1 MNRIALAALLA
12 AWPLSGGDAQSLLDH
27 APPQSDRTV
36 AWYADHPGA
45 LAAVTRVCRN
55 DPGHGATNP
64 DCMNA
69 SEAQVEVAL
78 RDARRHVD
86 MTPPSDPHYWTV
98 HPNELPATL
107 LACARMPAQYQ
118 AANFCDS
125 ARAAGGSRRR

>member
-1 MNRIALAALLA
+1 MNRIALVALL
-12 AWPLSGGDAQSLLDH
+12 AWPLSSGDAQSLLDH

-86 MTPPSDPHYWTV
+86 MTPPTDPNYWRR
-98 HPNELPATL
+98 HPAQL
-107 LACARMPAQYQ
+107 RMQALTCSRIAPQYQ
-118 AANFCDS
+118 ADNFCS
-125 ARAAGGSRRR
+125 AVRTAAGK